1 MNKSKIVLIIIAI
14 LANIFFSCKN
24 EKQVSDNSTLIL
36 SASYKLNV
44 IEPSGLTLD
53 RGMNKLWTVS
63 DENSKIYS
71 ISLKGE
77 TLDSLTV
84 NGEDLEGV
92 CDSGDDNLTVVLE
105 RTRELVE
112 LSKSGKE
119 IKRKALDLKGE
130 LNEGLEGIAYNE
142 NNDEYFIINEKNPRL
157 LIRLNNEFDELS
169 RDTLKWASDFS
180 GLCYDEIENV
190 LWVISDESK
199 VISKCNLDGSV
210 IQNFKIDLPQIEG
223 IAVDIEANKIFIV
236 SDITAYL
243 YVFTIKEKN
252 G

>member
-1 MNKSKIVLIIIAI
+1 MNKSKLVLIVIVI
-14 LANIFFSCKN
+14 LSNVFFSCKN
-24 EKQVSDNSTLIL
+24 EKQISDNSTLIL
-36 SASYKLNV
+36 SASYKLNI

-53 RGMNKLWTVS
+53 ESSNKLWTVS

-71 ISLKGE
+71 ISLMGE

-92 CDSGDDNLTVVLE
+92 CDSREDNLTVVLE
-105 RTRELVE
+105 RTREIVE
-112 LSKSGKE
+112 ITKTGKE
-119 IKRKALDLKGE
+119 IKRKAINLKGG

-180 GLCYDEIENV
+180 GLCYDKVENV

-223 IAVDIEANKIFIV
+223 IAVDVEANKIFIV
-236 SDITAYL
+236 SDISAYL